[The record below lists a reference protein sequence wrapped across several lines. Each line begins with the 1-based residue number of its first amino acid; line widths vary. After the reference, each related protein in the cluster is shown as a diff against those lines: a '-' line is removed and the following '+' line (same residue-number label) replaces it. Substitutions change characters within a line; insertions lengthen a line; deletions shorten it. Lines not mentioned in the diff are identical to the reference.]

1 MPFFLENYSPN
12 RVSDYKLIE
21 CVWPARKKYIANA
34 MFKSI
39 AEPEYLLHQLLNEGE
54 LIVKV
59 ATELKIRLIFGSEL
73 KNSLSNKL
81 LCI

>member
-21 CVWPARKKYIANA
+21 CVLPASKKYIANA

-39 AEPEYLLHQLLNEGE
+39 AEPEYLLHQLLNEG
-54 LIVKV
+54 
-59 ATELKIRLIFGSEL
+59 
-73 KNSLSNKL
+73 
-81 LCI
+81 